1 MDIGSRIR
9 AARKAANLSQEELA
23 RRAGVPLNR
32 VGRIETGVVMDPH
45 ISTMNSIAD
54 GLGVPVAELLEGE
67 EHPLAV
73 AR

>member
-1 MDIGSRIR
+1 MDIGGRIR

-45 ISTMNSIAD
+45 FSTLNSIAE
-54 GLGVPVAELLEGE
+54 GLGVSVSELLEDE
-67 EHPLAV
+67 RPLV
-73 AR
+73 GAR